1 MSVRIFHPMVAP
13 FVQHAA
19 RALHEAGQLES
30 YITSIRYDPDSAA
43 QRALFAAGR
52 LAGLDLEREFR
63 RRTVSAVPLERV
75 ISRPWGELLRVAVAR
90 VDRDGRTLDFVW
102 ERAEQAFDHA
112 VARSLHPG
120 LSGVYAFEYSSLAT
134 ITRAR
139 ALGLPVAYDV
149 PAPEPR
155 FVQSILDREAGKFPE
170 LITPWHKWTA
180 EREEQR
186 IARRHAEFRRA
197 SLVIAASRF
206 TRDSFA
212 PAGLDTAKVRI
223 VPYGAPP
230 VVARDLAL
238 SGGTQNGPLEL
249 VWAGTFSVR
258 KGAHYLLDA
267 WRTHQLGRHA
277 RLRVYGSVPLPDRLV
292 KPVPDGIEFAGAVPH
307 SELMA
312 ALHRADALI
321 FPTLCD
327 GFGMVVTEAW
337 SRGVPVI
344 TTTAA
349 GAADLLQPN
358 RNGVLIPA
366 ADPAAITG
374 AIDWCHTHRAEL
386 RAMREP
392 ALATAAGWQWSDY
405 RARLATTLREGGLFG
420 PPPATS

>member
-19 RALHEAGQLES
+19 RALDEAGQLER
-30 YITSIRYDPDSAA
+30 YITSIRYDSDSLA
-43 QRALFAAGR
+43 QRALFSAGK
-52 LAGLDLEREFR
+52 LVGLDLEREFR
-63 RRTVSAVPLERV
+63 RRTVSAVPLSKV
-75 ISRPWGELLRVAVAR
+75 VSRPWGELLRVAVAR
-90 VDRDGRTLDFVW
+90 VDRDGRALDYVW

-112 VARSLHPG
+112 VARSLHPS
-120 LSGVYAFEYSSLAT
+120 LTGVYAFEYSSLAT

-155 FVQSILDREAGKFPE
+155 FVQSLLDRETEKFPE
-170 LITPWHKWTA
+170 LVTPWHEWTA
-180 EREEQR
+180 AREEMR
-186 IARRHAEFRRA
+186 IARRHAEFQRA

-212 PAGLDTAKVRI
+212 PAGLDTSKVRI

-230 VVARDLAL
+230 VVARELAL
-238 SGGTQNGPLEL
+238 SGGTNNGPLEL

-258 KGAHYLLDA
+258 KGAHYLLEA
-267 WRTHQLGRHA
+267 WHQHNLGRHA
-277 RLRVYGSVPLPDRLV
+277 RLRVYGSVALPDRIV

-307 SELMA
+307 TELMA

-349 GAADLLQPN
+349 GAADLL
-358 RNGVLIPA
+358 RAEHNGVLIPA
-366 ADPAAITG
+366 ADTEAI
-374 AIDWCHTHRAEL
+374 ARSVEWCLNNRPQL

-392 ALATAAGWQWSDY
+392 ALATAAAWQWSDY
-405 RARLATTLREGGLFG
+405 RSQLAAVLRAGGLFG
-420 PPPATS
+420 SA